1 LLTQC
6 ISNSQSIRA
15 DSARVD
21 WSNAVQASS
30 VQVPKNWGLVRS
42 RAKNFLDWT
51 WTRLDGSSPDWSI
64 AGLVESLEAREQTD
78 FNCDDNIK
86 SGKKNNQSDMTELD
100 IEGEGPEEEMSFEYE
115 EIIGGVE
122 EEEKQENE
130 EDDVEE
136 EGKEEGDR
144 FKSRYG
150 AQCNCS
156 CTTRLRHTAD
166 RRDRDDSV

>member
-1 LLTQC
+1 M
-6 ISNSQSIRA
+6 S
-15 DSARVD
+15 
-21 WSNAVQASS
+21 
-30 VQVPKNWGLVRS
+30 
-42 RAKNFLDWT
+42 
-51 WTRLDGSSPDWSI
+51 
-64 AGLVESLEAREQTD
+64 
-78 FNCDDNIK
+78 
-86 SGKKNNQSDMTELD
+86 ELD

-115 EIIGGVE
+115 EIIGDVE
-122 EEEKQENE
+122 EEEENKGEKEKQENE

-136 EGKEEGDR
+136 EGNEEGDR